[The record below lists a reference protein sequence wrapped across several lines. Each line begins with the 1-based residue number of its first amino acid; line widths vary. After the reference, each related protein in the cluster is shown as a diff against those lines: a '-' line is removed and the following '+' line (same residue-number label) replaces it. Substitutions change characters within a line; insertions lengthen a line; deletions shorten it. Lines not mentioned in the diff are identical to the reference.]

1 MRRLLIPLLCWMPA
15 VAVAQSL
22 GEPLVGSRNVVNA
35 GPGNQLDPHVSEAL
49 VAYTNESQGLSE
61 IRYHH
66 LSTGQDLAIPNGGA
80 YDFVADVSGDTVV
93 FTRLS
98 TASSIFA
105 FNVRTLGPAVEVAPQ
120 QGSSRRGAVIGY
132 HTVAWQDFSY
142 GTAQPEITAFN
153 LDTQQLTRLSTDTA
167 LDRAPA
173 VSSDGSTVVWSK
185 CTNGSACDIWQAVAG
200 PGGFQ
205 SQALTGAQGE
215 EGQPDTNGQ
224 LAVYSSARVQ
234 DGVLERDIYWQ
245 ALGGGTEFRLA
256 LPGVDANP
264 SISGSLVA
272 FERQDPSSTSA
283 NFDIALFDLNTQTLY
298 RLTETPQSES
308 LNDVSV
314 GSDGLVRVV
323 WSVPENG
330 DDVFAFTFRL
340 PGNPGCNPQA
350 AGPDGGRGHVRRP
363 GQPPAAGLADAGPRH
378 GPSPGGEPR
387 VRGERAGRA
396 VRGQRLREHRRHRGL
411 GGAERRLRGADPSRF
426 QKDVRLVA
434 QEVPLPGA
442 STLSARIAGAPG
454 SALPGPSSM
463 GRFRPVPW
471 GSLARSSSPASA
483 LEPQEWKAPAEP
495 QEFSPLPLPE
505 ASSLRCGM
513 TGESL
518 AWVGV
523 LLMAALISAHPPP
536 AGARP
541 PPAGFPT

>member
-1 MRRLLIPLLCWMPA
+1 MRRLLISLLCWMPA
-15 VAVAQSL
+15 VAVGQSL

-49 VAYTNESQGLSE
+49 VAYTSESQGQSE
-61 IRYHH
+61 IRYHQ
-66 LSTGQDLAIPNGGA
+66 LSTGQDQAVPNGGA

-93 FTRLS
+93 FTRVS
-98 TASSIFA
+98 QASSIFA
-105 FNVRTLGPAVEVAPQ
+105 FNVRTQGPAVEVAPQ

-153 LDTQQLTRLSTDTA
+153 LDTQQLSRLSTDEA

-185 CTNGSACDIWQAVAG
+185 CTSGTTCDIWQAVAG
-200 PGGFQ
+200 PSGFQ
-205 SQALTGAQGE
+205 VQALTGAQGE
-215 EGQPDTNGQ
+215 ESQPDTNGQ

-264 SISGSLVA
+264 SISGSLIA
-272 FERQDPSSTSA
+272 FERQEPLSTSA
-283 NFDIALFDLNTQTLY
+283 NFDIVLFDLSTQTLY

-330 DDVFAFTFRL
+330 DDVYAFTFRL
-340 PGNPGCNPQA
+340 PGNPGCNPQLQA
-350 AGPDGGRGHVRRP
+350 QTVAEDVCADPGNRP
-363 GQPPAAGLADAGPRH
+363 LLASLMLDRATGAPQEMSREFESSGQGVLCVDNGYQSPAATAGWV
-378 GPSPGGEPR
+378 E
-387 VRGERAGRA
+387 
-396 VRGQRLREHRRHRGL
+396 LN
-411 GGAERRLRGADPSRF
+411 GASVTDPSRF
-426 QKDVRLVA
+426 QKDVSLVA
-434 QEVPLPGA
+434 QEVTLSGA

-454 SALPGPSSM
+454 SGFRVRLYGPAPACAVGFPGDELIP
-463 GRFRPVPW
+463 GRRV
-471 GSLARSSSPASA
+471 
-483 LEPQEWKAPAEP
+483 EPQEWKSPTEP
-495 QEFSPLPLPE
+495 QEFSPLPE
-505 ASSLRCGM
+505 ASALRCGM
-513 TGESL
+513 SGESL

-523 LLMAALISAHPPP
+523 LLMVALIWR
-536 AGARP
+536 ARP
-541 PPAGFPT
+541 LPVPVRRRPGTRRER